1 MIVLEYFFAKMP
13 AREELVHDEG
23 AVEVA
28 PPEELD
34 DNLVNELQYLGDEL
48 TFHRFVRSR

>member
-1 MIVLEYFFAKMP
+1 MGYFFAKMA

-23 AVEVA
+23 EVVFA

-34 DNLVNELQYLGDEL
+34 DNLVD
-48 TFHRFVRSR
+48 